1 MFKKIYLFLVF
12 LFFKNIPGSIGLKL
26 RYFLYKPLFYKC
38 GKNVRIGPGVI
49 FNNIQNISLGNNIRI
64 DEYCIFNVGNLNKNR
79 IFSSNKFNLNQNKNS
94 EIKLIIEDF
103 VHINQFCLFSSFNY
117 MKIDKYCT
125 FSAGVKIYNVSH
137 HFRNNKKRD
146 QITYANNLDDKKAKY
161 NSLVVSELI
170 IHENVFVSIN
180 AIILNASIG
189 QNSFIYP
196 NSIVNRNIKE
206 NSIFKENKVIGKRF
220 K

>member
-1 MFKKIYLFLVF
+1 MFLVF
-12 LFFKNIPGSIGLKL
+12 LFFKNIPGSIGIKL
-26 RYFLYKPLFYKC
+26 RYYFYKPLFYKC
-38 GKNVRIGPGVI
+38 GKNVRIGPGVV
-49 FNNIQNISLGNNIRI
+49 FNNIHYISLGSNIRI
-64 DEYCIFNVGNLNKNR
+64 DEYCIFNVGDLNQNR
-79 IFSSNKFNLNQNKNS
+79 IFSSNKYNLHQNKNS
-94 EIKLIIEDF
+94 EIKLIIEDY

-146 QITYANNLDDKKAKY
+146 QITYANNLDNEKAKY
-161 NSLVVSELI
+161 NSLVVSELT

-180 AIILNASIG
+180 VIILNGSVG
-189 QNSFIYP
+189 KNSFIYP
-196 NSIVNRNIKE
+196 NSVVIGDIKE
-206 NSIFKENKVIGKRF
+206 NSLFKEHKIIGRRF